1 MDKEDTKIVQDAITT
16 LELLVDGGMLK
27 DPETGTAGWL
37 QYQVNTVK
45 EDLKKLLLEKDRY
58 QLIQYK
64 EATTAYC
71 ENCGILLKP
80 AAKFCGKCGTEV

>member
-45 EDLKKLLLEKDRY
+45 EDLKKLLSLAKDQRE
-58 QLIQYK
+58 QSLMERVIRK
-64 EATTAYC
+64 
-71 ENCGILLKP
+71 
-80 AAKFCGKCGTEV
+80 